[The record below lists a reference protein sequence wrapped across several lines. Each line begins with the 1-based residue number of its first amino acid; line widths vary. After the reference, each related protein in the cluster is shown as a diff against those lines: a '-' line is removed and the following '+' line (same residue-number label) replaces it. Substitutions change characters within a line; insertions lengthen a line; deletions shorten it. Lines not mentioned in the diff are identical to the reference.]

1 MKKIGRYIAIVLAV
15 GLLIVIFRRLSLS
28 VYGRL
33 DIVQTL
39 RSEFMKNIVVPVSVS
54 IIGFGGV
61 AYSVYIG
68 SKHNQEKLTKTL
80 EQNHL
85 HKMQEIQ
92 MENDNATHQRLLLS
106 QELIAKARL
115 DWLREV
121 RQTYRKYLE
130 SANKIRSLFLKNSF
144 VRTIELT
151 NNSPNF
157 QDIQMETD
165 MEINNFVGLSDVLIS
180 YFNPNES
187 AQKDRQIISKIDLFK
202 EVADQTH
209 CEVSNHVSD
218 AFEKYEKTGNPIVDY
233 HIFEN
238 PRELLSCF
246 DVQLI
251 YIKDEI
257 TAYIKDEWQAIKKE
271 LS

>member
-1 MKKIGRYIAIVLAV
+1 MKNKVSVCVV
-15 GLLIVIFRRLSLS
+15 GLLTVIALIFALLSVS

-33 DIVQTL
+33 DIVQAL
-39 RSEFMKNIVVPVSVS
+39 RSEFMKNIVVPVLVP
-54 IIGFGGV
+54 IIGFSGV
-61 AYSVYIG
+61 AFSVYIG

-92 MENDNATHQRLLLS
+92 MENKNATHQRLLLS

-144 VRTIELT
+144 VRTTELT
-151 NNSPNF
+151 NDSPNF
-157 QDIQMETD
+157 QDIQMDTD
-165 MEINNFVGLSDVLIS
+165 MEIQNFVGLSDVLIS

-209 CEVSNHVSD
+209 CEVSNHVNA
-218 AFEKYEKTGNPIVDY
+218 AFEKNKKTDNPIVDY

-238 PRELLSCF
+238 PKELLSCF